1 MLQNFKIRTKII
13 GLAIILL
20 IVIIVTSIIGINQ
33 QIKLR
38 DESLNS
44 LETTMR
50 SEYDE
55 EIKNQVYVAISVI
68 KAIYNDYKNGQY
80 TEEEAKTLAAD
91 LVRDMRY
98 GEEGYF
104 WIDTYEG
111 DNVVLLGSDTEG
123 TNRIDTEDVNGY
135 KMVADIIKNGKNGG
149 GYTDYYFPKEG
160 ETKASPKRS
169 YSKAFE
175 EFRWVIG
182 TGNYIDDIDKVIEEH
197 KRELSDKVKA
207 NIRKFFFI
215 VVGAIFLSIL
225 FTFIISREILN
236 GFKSIINSLEI
247 MSTGNFRDDIPEN
260 LLNRKDDFGI
270 ISKSLKNMHDA
281 IKRVL
286 YEAQNASEAN
296 NEMAVKIGENINRLN
311 ENIESVSAV
320 TEQLAAGME
329 ECAASSEEMSAS
341 TYEINAASVAIAKKS
356 QEGSVQAIEITKR
369 AQATKKEAE
378 ESKEKA
384 SELGDQIQGKLE
396 EALSSAKVVDKI
408 RVLAD
413 IILSITEETNLL
425 ALNAAI
431 EAARAGEA
439 GKGFSVVAEE
449 IRKLAEQS
457 KDAVENIQNVT
468 KEVTGAVNSLAD
480 NSNMLLEFVK
490 KDVAKDYDK
499 FIGIA
504 NEYEKDSIFIEEL
517 ITDFSATAE
526 ELNTSLDNVL
536 TAIDEVAK
544 TASEGAQGTT
554 NIAEKAV
561 GIHDESEQIL
571 SNVMESIEYSNII
584 KNEMDKFKI

>member
-182 TGNYIDDIDKVIEEH
+182 TGNYIDDIDKVVEEN
-197 KRELSDKVKA
+197 KSELDDKVRTNVA
-207 NIRKFFFI
+207 KFFFI
-215 VVGAIFLSIL
+215 VIAAIFLSIL
-225 FTFIISREILN
+225 CSFIISKEILN
-236 GFKSIINSLEI
+236 GFKSIIKSLEI
-247 MSTGNFRDDIPEN
+247 MSTGNFRDDIPES

-270 ISKSLKNMHDA
+270 ISKSLKNMHDT
-281 IKRVL
+281 IKNVI
-286 YEAQNASEAN
+286 YEAQNAAEGN

-311 ENIESVSAV
+311 EDIESVSAV

-329 ECAASSEEMSAS
+329 ECAASSQEMAAS
-341 TYEINAASVAIAKKS
+341 THEINAASVAIAKKS
-356 QEGSVQAIEITKR
+356 EEGSVQAIEIAKR
-369 AQATKKEAE
+369 AKATKKEAE

-384 SELGDQIQGKLE
+384 DKLGDQIQGKVE
-396 EALSSAKVVDKI
+396 EALSSARVVDKI

-413 IILSITEETNLL
+413 IILGITEETNLL

-468 KEVTGAVNSLAD
+468 TEVTGAVNSLAD

-504 NEYEKDSIFIEEL
+504 NEYEKDSIFIEGL

-526 ELNTSLDNVL
+526 ELNASLDNVL

-554 NIAEKAV
+554 DIAEKATD
-561 GIHDESEQIL
+561 IHDKSEQVL
-571 SNVMESIEYSNII
+571 SNVEESIEYSNII
-584 KNEMDKFKI
+584 KNEMNKFKI